1 MVSRDA
7 KEYLEINLKELHV
20 ITGCRTQGRFGNGQG
35 QEYAEEYMIEYWRP
49 NFTKW
54 IRWKN
59 HSGKEVRLLCPFSF
73 IKQKVC
79 YHPSRFYPIITKCIV
94 TEAWRTETN
103 LMLIYVQIVY
113 YLTSSYVNWAF
124 NGMSG
129 PV

>member
-59 HSGKEVRLLCPFSF
+59 HSGKEVRLPPFTVLSNN
-73 IKQKVC
+73 
-79 YHPSRFYPIITKCIV
+79 H
-94 TEAWRTETN
+94 
-103 LMLIYVQIVY
+103 
-113 YLTSSYVNWAF
+113 
-124 NGMSG
+124 
-129 PV
+129 

>member
-7 KEYLEINLKELHV
+7 KEYLEINLEELYV

-59 HSGKEVRLLCPFSF
+59 RAGKEVSKNNKFPTKQIYGKIISF
-73 IKQKVC
+73 IV
-79 YHPSRFYPIITKCIV
+79 S
-94 TEAWRTETN
+94 
-103 LMLIYVQIVY
+103 
-113 YLTSSYVNWAF
+113 
-124 NGMSG
+124 
-129 PV
+129 